1 MGSSLST
8 PSRPPVPSYAQQTLS
23 TAAKRKPSSR
33 PPTPPLRM
41 TSAPHPSS
49 SVLMSGA
56 EGETEADVER
66 ARRASTPPQQESSSA
81 FVDWPTGMNSSL
93 LSPTQ
98 RTVED
103 ENEDDEEDEDEAED
117 EDEDEDFSLPP
128 SDAPLPPDDED
139 EISSGLSSPPQSMSS
154 PSPSPSPPSSPSS
167 PSPKKRKPK
176 KRKTAAEKVALWKA
190 KQDAADVTKATRSNV
205 DRGLATLD
213 LRKWVGHDGAAET
226 RVKRVGEDLAKGV
239 GKRRRRR

>member
-8 PSRPPVPSYAQQTLS
+8 PSRPPVPSHAQQTLS

-41 TSAPHPSS
+41 SSAPHPSS
-49 SVLMSGA
+49 SSVPMSGA

-66 ARRASTPPQQESSSA
+66 ARRASTPPQEESSSA
-81 FVDWPTGMNSSL
+81 FVDWPTGMEPSL
-93 LSPTQ
+93 LSPIR
-98 RTVED
+98 RTF
-103 ENEDDEEDEDEAED
+103 EDEDGD
-117 EDEDEDFSLPP
+117 EELPLPP
-128 SDAPLPPDDED
+128 SDTPLPPDDED
-139 EISSGLSSPPQSMSS
+139 ETSSGLSSPPLSMSS
-154 PSPSPSPPSSPSS
+154 PSPSS

>member
-81 FVDWPTGMNSSL
+81 FVDWPTGMDSSL
-93 LSPTQ
+93 LSPIQ
-98 RTVED
+98 RTLED
-103 ENEDDEEDEDEAED
+103 EDEDNEEDEDEAED
-117 EDEDEDFSLPP
+117 EDEELPLPP
-128 SDAPLPPDDED
+128 SNAPLPPDDED
-139 EISSGLSSPPQSMSS
+139 ETSSGLSSPPLSVSS
-154 PSPSPSPPSSPSS
+154 PSPPSSSPSSPSS
-167 PSPKKRKPK
+167 PSSKKRKPK

-190 KQDAADVTKATRSNV
+190 KQAAADVTKATRSNV

>member
-41 TSAPHPSS
+41 SSAPHPSS
-49 SVLMSGA
+49 SVPMSGA

-81 FVDWPTGMNSSL
+81 FVDWPTGMEPSL
-93 LSPTQ
+93 LSPIR
-98 RTVED
+98 RTF
-103 ENEDDEEDEDEAED
+103 ED
-117 EDEDEDFSLPP
+117 EDEDEDEDEELPLPP
-128 SDAPLPPDDED
+128 SDTPLPPDDED
-139 EISSGLSSPPQSMSS
+139 ETSSGLSSPPLSMSS
-154 PSPSPSPPSSPSS
+154 PSPPPPLSPSSPSS

-176 KRKTAAEKVALWKA
+176 KRKTAAEKAALWKA
-190 KQDAADVTKATRSNV
+190 KQAAADVTKATRSNV

>member
-41 TSAPHPSS
+41 SSAPHPSS
-49 SVLMSGA
+49 SVPMSGA
-56 EGETEADVER
+56 EGETKADVER

-81 FVDWPTGMNSSL
+81 FVDWPTGMEPSL
-93 LSPTQ
+93 LSPIR
-98 RTVED
+98 RTF
-103 ENEDDEEDEDEAED
+103 ED
-117 EDEDEDFSLPP
+117 EDEDEELPLPP
-128 SDAPLPPDDED
+128 SDTPLPPDDED
-139 EISSGLSSPPQSMSS
+139 ETSSGLSSPPLSMSS
-154 PSPSPSPPSSPSS
+154 PSPPPPSSPSS
-167 PSPKKRKPK
+167 PSSKKRKPK
-176 KRKTAAEKVALWKA
+176 KRKTAAEKVVRWKA
-190 KQDAADVTKATRSNV
+190 KQAAADTTKATRSNV

-213 LRKWVGHDGAAET
+213 LRKWVGHDGAAAT

>member
-1 MGSSLST
+1 M
-8 PSRPPVPSYAQQTLS
+8 
-23 TAAKRKPSSR
+23 
-33 PPTPPLRM
+33 
-41 TSAPHPSS
+41 
-49 SVLMSGA
+49 LMSGA

-81 FVDWPTGMNSSL
+81 FVDWPTGMDSSL
-93 LSPTQ
+93 LSPIQ

-103 ENEDDEEDEDEAED
+103 EGEDEAED
-117 EDEDEDFSLPP
+117 EDEDEDEELPLPP
-128 SDAPLPPDDED
+128 SDTPLPPDDED
-139 EISSGLSSPPQSMSS
+139 ETSSGLSSPPLSMSS
-154 PSPSPSPPSSPSS
+154 PSPPPPPPPSSPSS
-167 PSPKKRKPK
+167 PLSKKRKPK
-176 KRKTAAEKVALWKA
+176 KRKTAAEKVVLWKA
-190 KQDAADVTKATRSNV
+190 KQAAADITKATRSNV

>member
-41 TSAPHPSS
+41 SSAPHPSS
-49 SVLMSGA
+49 GVPMSGA

-81 FVDWPTGMNSSL
+81 FVDWPTGMDSSL
-93 LSPTQ
+93 LSPIQ
-98 RTVED
+98 RMVED
-103 ENEDDEEDEDEAED
+103 EDEDEAED
-117 EDEDEDFSLPP
+117 EDEDEDEDEELPLPP
-128 SDAPLPPDDED
+128 ADAPLPPDDEG
-139 EISSGLSSPPQSMSS
+139 ETSSGLSSPPLSLSS
-154 PSPSPSPPSSPSS
+154 PSPSPSSPLSPSS
-167 PSPKKRKPK
+167 KKRKPK

-190 KQDAADVTKATRSNV
+190 KQAAADVTKATRSNV

-239 GKRRRRR
+239 GKRHRRR

>member
-1 MGSSLST
+1 MGGSLST

-41 TSAPHPSS
+41 SSAPHPSS
-49 SVLMSGA
+49 SVPMSGA
-56 EGETEADVER
+56 EGETEADVEQ
-66 ARRASTPPQQESSSA
+66 ARRASTPPQHETSSE
-81 FVDWPTGMNSSL
+81 FVDWPTGMDPSL
-93 LSPTQ
+93 LSPIQ
-98 RTVED
+98 RTFED
-103 ENEDDEEDEDEAED
+103 ENEDDEENEDEAED
-117 EDEDEDFSLPP
+117 EDEDEDLSPPP

-139 EISSGLSSPPQSMSS
+139 ETSSGLSSPPQSMSS
-154 PSPSPSPPSSPSS
+154 RSPPPSPSSPSS
-167 PSPKKRKPK
+167 KKRKPK

-190 KQDAADVTKATRSNV
+190 KQAAADVTKATRSNV
-205 DRGLATLD
+205 ERGLATLD